1 MEAKKKM
8 ESDSQTYRIGA
19 VSKLTG
25 IRPDTLRIWER
36 RYKVV
41 EPSRTV
47 KGGRL
52 YSRDDVSRLMKI
64 KTLVDQGHAISTL
77 VSLDEDQL
85 HQRLSQHAGIQI
97 MDAATDTRTV
107 CVVGGAIGI
116 RLQYADKPSHIDLAV
131 IYANVQDLVASG
143 NQCDSLILEIPVID
157 TDSVKLIDQYNLRQ
171 LAAQIIVVYAFGQSQ
186 YLRQL
191 GRYAANIVKAPVSDE
206 LIWQTISS
214 PMPGHQP
221 IEVEEIT
228 INSAELEVI
237 PPRLFTSQQLAY
249 CAGIESKLKCECPH
263 HMSQMIET
271 MVAFEQYSASCE
283 NLTTDDA
290 ALHNYLHVMTAKAR
304 FMMETALTT
313 LLEAEDIDVTEQT
326 RNINN

>member
-1 MEAKKKM
+1 METKKNM
-8 ESDSQTYRIGA
+8 DSDNQTYRIGA

-36 RYKVV
+36 RYNVV

-97 MDAATDTRTV
+97 MDAAMDTRRV

-116 RLQYADKPSHIDLAV
+116 RLQYADKPSHIDLAG
-131 IYANVQDLVASG
+131 IYENAQELVASG
-143 NQCDSLILEIPVID
+143 KQCDSLVLEIPVID
-157 TDSVKLIDQYNLRQ
+157 ADSVKLIDQYNLRQ

-186 YLRQL
+186 YLSQL
-191 GRYAANIVKAPVSDE
+191 GRYAANVLKAPVSDN

-214 PMPGHQP
+214 PLPGHQP

-283 NLTTDDA
+283 NLTADDA

-304 FMMETALTT
+304 HMMETALTT
-313 LLEAEDIDVTEQT
+313 LLEAEDIDVTERT

>member
-1 MEAKKKM
+1 METNSNT
-8 ESDSQTYRIGA
+8 ESDGQTYRIGA

-41 EPSRTV
+41 EPSRTE

-85 HQRLSQHAGIQI
+85 HQRLTQHTGIQI
-97 MDAATDTRTV
+97 MDAATDTRKV

-116 RLQYADKPSHIDLAV
+116 RLQYADKPSHIDLVATYEN
-131 IYANVQDLVASG
+131 ISELVASG
-143 NQCDSLILEIPVID
+143 VECDSLVLEIPVID
-157 TDSVKLIDQYNLRQ
+157 ANSAKLIDQYNLRQ
-171 LAAQIIVVYAFGQSQ
+171 YAGQIIVVYAFGQSQ

-191 GRYAANIVKAPVSDE
+191 GRYAANVIKAPVSED

-214 PMPGHQP
+214 PVPGHQP

-237 PPRLFTSQQLAY
+237 PPRLFTAQQLAY
-249 CAGIESKLKCECPH
+249 CAGLESKLKCECPH

-283 NLTTDDA
+283 NLTSDDA
-290 ALHNYLHVMTAKAR
+290 ALHNYLHVMTARAR
-304 FMMETALTT
+304 HMMETALTT
-313 LLEAEDIDVTEQT
+313 LLEAEDIDVGQQART
-326 RNINN
+326 INN